1 MFWVPRV
8 YLLPQ
13 KKESEDS
20 HHRVESVGSAEVFHL
35 EGAVYQIGISL
46 FGSSVRKIKTAN
58 RQERTYHSLGELW
71 LFWRATM
78 IIGQPTQTSKQAFKQ
93 RIKCENQGKSRK
105 IVVLKKLTPGCTLA
119 ALKRLHSSLCI
130 GASLH
135 SALVQEIDWL
145 NLVVGVFFSEPDPN
159 IITRKWAGKYYH

>member
-1 MFWVPRV
+1 MFLVPRV

-13 KKESEDS
+13 KKESKDS
-20 HHRVESVGSAEVFHL
+20 HHCVESVGSAEVFHL

-46 FGSSVRKIKTAN
+46 SGSSVRKIKTSN
-58 RQERTYHSLGELW
+58 RQERTYHSLGELL

-93 RIKCENQGKSRK
+93 RIRCENQGKSRK
-105 IVVLKKLTPGCTLA
+105 NVVLKKLTPGCTLA
-119 ALKRLHSSLCI
+119 ALKRLHSTLCI

-135 SALVQEIDWL
+135 SALLQKLIDWIL
-145 NLVVGVFFSEPDPN
+145 WLEFFFPEPDPN
-159 IITRKWAGKYYH
+159 IITRKWAGKHYH